1 MRRSTTIKSMAVL
14 AALGLGLTACT
25 SSSPKAGG
33 TSSGG
38 GGNIAAE
45 TLYLEDNTGA
55 TAFTEDFNPFDGN
68 SFSRSQNTDALVY
81 EPLLQYNTLNPS
93 QAPTPWLADKIDW
106 SADGK
111 TATIHLHAGVKWS
124 DGSPLTSADVAFTYQ
139 LVTTDAAANTQG
151 VPKAAS
157 ISTPDASTV
166 VLTFAAPEIA
176 SAQAIG
182 NQLIVPKSTWSS
194 ISSPATAVIKASQA
208 IGTGPYLV
216 DAFGPQKV
224 TYKTNPTYWGGKPK
238 VPEVA
243 VANYASN
250 DAAGVALAQAQ
261 LDLAGN
267 DINNLLTNFVG
278 KDPQHNHLFQT
289 DAPYFPAGNTVALLL
304 NTKSPTA
311 PALADVAVRKA
322 ISAGIDRASMASQ
335 CEGSYELPASSSGG
349 LTLPLDQTSLNP
361 ATTGDLKS
369 ASDPTTV
376 QSLLSA
382 DGWAKSGGKW
392 TKGGKT
398 ISFTIIDPNSFTDYW
413 CDAKAMQDTL
423 NGLGFDVKIKGDMD
437 YNGWNTAITTGNY
450 DVALHWGQGTTAF
463 QRLQFI
469 LDSTLLSPAGQPSA
483 GDFSRYQ
490 SSAADA
496 AVKQYQNATT
506 PADQQTALNALQQQF
521 STDVPAVPVLYGA
534 SWYEFSTANFTGWP
548 TKDNAYVNPSPQDQ
562 AYEYMILHLTPVK

>member
-14 AALGLGLTACT
+14 AALGLGLTACSS

-33 TSSGG
+33 SGG
-38 GGNIAAE
+38 GGNVAAE

-55 TAFTEDFNPFDGN
+55 TSFTEDFNPFDGN
-68 SFSRSQNTDALVY
+68 SLGRTQNTDSLIY
-81 EPLLQYNTLNPS
+81 EPLLQYDTLNPS

-111 TATIHLHAGVKWS
+111 TATIHLHAAVKWS
-124 DGSPLTSADVAFTYQ
+124 NGSPLTSADVAFTYQ
-139 LVTTDAAANTQG
+139 MVTDNAAANTQG

-157 ISTPDASTV
+157 IATPDTNTV
-166 VLTFAAPEIA
+166 VLSFATPEMA

-182 NQLIVPKSTWSS
+182 NQLIVPKAQWSS
-194 ISSPATAVIKASQA
+194 ISSPATAVIKSSQA

-216 DAFGPQKV
+216 DAFTAQKV
-224 TYKTNPTYWGGKPK
+224 SYKANPAYWGGKPK

-250 DAAGVALAQAQ
+250 DAATTALAQGQ

-267 DINNLLTNFVG
+267 DINNVLTSFVA
-278 KDPQHNHLFQT
+278 KDSQHNHLFQT
-289 DAPYFPAGNTVALLL
+289 EAPYFPAGNTVALLL

-322 ISAGIDRASMASQ
+322 VSAGIDRASMASQ
-335 CEGSYELPASSSGG
+335 CETNYELPASSSGG
-349 LTLPLDQTSLNP
+349 LTLPLDQSSLNP
-361 ATTGDLKS
+361 ATANDLKP
-369 ASDPTTV
+369 ASDPSAV

-382 DGWAKSGGKW
+382 DGYTKTGGKW

-413 CDAKAMQDTL
+413 CDAKAMQQTL
-423 NGLGFDVKIKGDMD
+423 NGLGFDVKINGDMD
-437 YNGWNTAITTGNY
+437 YNGWNTAITTGKY

-469 LDSTLLSPAGQPSA
+469 LDSTLTSPVGQPSA

-490 SSAADA
+490 TSAADA
-496 AVKQYQNATT
+496 AVKQFQNATT
-506 PADQQTALNALQQQF
+506 AADQQSALNALQQQF

-534 SWYEFSTANFTGWP
+534 AWYEFSTANFTGWP
-548 TKDNAYVNPSPQDQ
+548 TKDNPYVNPSPQDQ